1 MIHKDIP
8 QGTPEWF
15 ALRCG
20 HVTASN
26 VSDCSA
32 KSRDGKSEGV
42 TRKKYRT
49 RIVTEWLT
57 GAPMESGFKS
67 EAMEHGSETETLAR
81 SAYEAHSGEFVD
93 QITFGTHDEIKNFG
107 ASPDGLVGSE
117 GLVEIKCPMSHT
129 HYSYLSDGKVPAEY
143 KDQMIAQCSVL
154 KRKWVDFVSFDN
166 RFPPHMQLFVIRFE
180 PTEEEIKSME
190 SAVQE
195 FLEECRKEYEKWLK
209 K

>member
-1 MIHKDIP
+1 MIFKDIP

-32 KSRDGKSEGV
+32 KSRDGKGEGV

-57 GAPMESGFKS
+57 GSPVESGFKS
-67 EAMEHGSETETLAR
+67 DAMDRGNNVEPVAR
-81 SAYEAHSGEFVD
+81 AAYEARVGDFVD
-93 QITFGTHDEIKNFG
+93 QITFATHDEIKNFG
-107 ASPDGLVGSE
+107 ASPDGLVGSD

-129 HYSYLSDGKVPAEY
+129 HYTYLSEGKVPAEY
-143 KDQMIAQCSVL
+143 KDQMIAQCAVL
-154 KRKWVDFVSFDN
+154 KRKWVDFISFDD
-166 RFPPHMQLFVIRFE
+166 RFPAKMQLFVVRFE
-180 PTEEEIKSME
+180 PSEKEISDME
-190 SAVQE
+190 SAVVA
-195 FLEECRKEYEKWLK
+195 FLDECRLEYDKWAQK
-209 K
+209 

>member
-1 MIHKDIP
+1 MIYKDIP

-32 KSRDGKSEGV
+32 KGRDGKSEGV

-49 RIVTEWLT
+49 RIITEWLT
-57 GAPMESGFKS
+57 GKPMESGFKS
-67 EAMEHGSETETLAR
+67 DAMEHGNEMEAEAR
-81 SAYEAHSGEFVD
+81 ASYEAHALELVD
-93 QITFGTHDEIKNFG
+93 QITFATHDTIENFG

-129 HYSYLSDGKVPAEY
+129 HYAYLSDGKVPAEY
-143 KDQMIAQCSVL
+143 KDQMIAQCAVL
-154 KRKWVDFVSFDN
+154 KRKWVDFISFDN
-166 RFPPHMQLFVIRFE
+166 RFPPHMQLFVVRFE
-180 PTEEEIKSME
+180 PTEKEIADME
-190 SAVQE
+190 NAVTE
-195 FLEECRKEYEKWLK
+195 FLKECWTEYAKWVQK
-209 K
+209 

>member
-1 MIHKDIP
+1 MIYKDIP

-57 GAPMESGFKS
+57 QKPQESGFKS
-67 EAMEHGSETETLAR
+67 DAMDHGTETEPLAR
-81 SAYEAHSGEFVD
+81 CAYEAHAGEFVD
-93 QITFGTHDEIKNFG
+93 QITFAKHPEIENFG
-107 ASPDGLVGSE
+107 ASPDGLVGDD

-129 HYSYLSDGKVPAEY
+129 HYTYLSDGKVPAEY
-143 KDQMIAQCSVL
+143 KDQMIAQCVVL
-154 KRKWVDFVSFDN
+154 KRKWVDFISFDP
-166 RFPPHMQLFVIRFE
+166 RFPAHMQLFVVRFE
-180 PTEEEIKSME
+180 PTSQEIQDTEEAVIK
-190 SAVQE
+190 
-195 FLEECRKEYEKWLK
+195 FLEECRAEYGKWVK
-209 K
+209 A